1 MSLELRDKRHMN
13 GGFTIVELLVV
24 VAISLLLTSFAITY
38 SNIAKNQ
45 NALAVEESKI
55 SQFILRARSLSIAT
69 YGGNPANGQPVACG
83 YGVKFNLAANPQ
95 TYSIFEYSPVVA
107 PNPCPALSTIT
118 TIAAGQELQYAVS
131 GWNVPLS
138 SGVKLNSQADSLLTI
153 LFYPPEPT
161 ALLSK
166 DGQNFVAGPMS
177 IYLST
182 IDGSANATLSVNSAG
197 QINFQ

>member
-1 MSLELRDKRHMN
+1 MRALRA
-13 GGFTIVELLVV
+13 GFTIVELLVV

-45 NALAVEESKI
+45 NALAVEEAKI
-55 SQFILRARSLSIAT
+55 SQFMIRARSLSIAT
-69 YGGNPANGQPVACG
+69 YGANPANGQPVACG
-83 YGVKFNLAANPQ
+83 YGVKFNLGATPQ
-95 TYSIFEYSPVVA
+95 TYSIFTYSPVVA
-107 PNPCPALSTIT
+107 PNPCPSLSSIATIS
-118 TIAAGQELQYAVS
+118 ADQELPYSQS
-131 GWNVPLS
+131 SKDVPLS
-138 SGVKLNSQADSLLTI
+138 TGVKLNSQADSLLTI

-166 DGQNFVAGPMS
+166 DGQNFVPGPMS

-182 IDGSANATLSVNSAG
+182 VDGSANATLSVNSAG